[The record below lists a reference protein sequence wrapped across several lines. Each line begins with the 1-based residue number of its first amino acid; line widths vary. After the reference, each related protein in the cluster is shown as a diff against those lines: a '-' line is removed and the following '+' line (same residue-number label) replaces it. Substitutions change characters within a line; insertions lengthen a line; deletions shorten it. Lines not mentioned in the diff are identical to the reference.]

1 MAIYVITFLL
11 SVDFE
16 IKEKIFEFVLVAGML
31 ACIFGITDY
40 FKLNLFHFKDELVAA
55 DWPVYTSTFGNINT
69 YNAYVALV
77 IGCCGHYLLM
87 QKRRKKNMVFYL
99 LSDRVLFIDHRWK

>member
-1 MAIYVITFLL
+1 MQECWRVY
-11 SVDFE
+11 S
-16 IKEKIFEFVLVAGML
+16 
-31 ACIFGITDY
+31 GITDY

-77 IGCCGHYLLM
+77 IGCCGA
-87 QKRRKKNMVFYL
+87 
-99 LSDRVLFIDHRWK
+99 LFIDAETKKEKYGILSAI